1 MNEIEQ
7 AANDCKDNIMEVIS
21 LIGKEGCIK
30 CYEYQKTRMP
40 KIYAYGCK
48 ILGRDLVEY
57 INSL

>member
-1 MNEIEQ
+1 MNEII
-7 AANDCKDNIMEVIS
+7 NNINEIVN

-48 ILGRDLVEY
+48 ILGSDLVEY